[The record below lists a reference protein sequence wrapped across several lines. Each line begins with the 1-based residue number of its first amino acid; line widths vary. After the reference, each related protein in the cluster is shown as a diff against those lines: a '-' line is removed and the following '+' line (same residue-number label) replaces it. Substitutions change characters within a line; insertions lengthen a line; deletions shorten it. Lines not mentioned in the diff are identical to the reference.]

1 MSTTAISEYA
11 LLSDRHSAALVAR
24 DGSVDWLC
32 FPRFDSPSIFARLV
46 GEPAGHWSIRVC
58 DAQEVTRRYLD
69 GHDGLGDD
77 APHADRHRRRG
88 RRVGDGRA
96 QPRAT
101 SWAGTRRISCSD
113 GSTCTQGEVELEV
126 EYAPRPEYGLV
137 FPLLEASTAAWPPA
151 AGPTS

>member
-58 DAQEVTRRYLD
+58 DAQEVTRRYLGATMVLETTHHTPTGTAVVVD
-69 GHDGLGDD
+69 ALAMGEHNRGHELGRGLSTSP
-77 APHADRHRRRG
+77 APTDRVHAG
-88 RRVGDGRA
+88 
-96 QPRAT
+96 
-101 SWAGTRRISCSD
+101 
-113 GSTCTQGEVELEV
+113 
-126 EYAPRPEYGLV
+126 
-137 FPLLEASTAAWPPA
+137 
-151 AGPTS
+151 